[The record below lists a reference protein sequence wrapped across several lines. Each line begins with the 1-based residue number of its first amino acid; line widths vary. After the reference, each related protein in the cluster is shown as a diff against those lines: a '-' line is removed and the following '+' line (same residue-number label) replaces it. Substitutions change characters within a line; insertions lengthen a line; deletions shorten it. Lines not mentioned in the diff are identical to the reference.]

1 LTTKIYKKGMR
12 QAGSVIFGKRQW
24 YQDVARGCGGRL
36 GPSLATATGL
46 SLTALLWLALAGAAA
61 PAAAQQT
68 SSPSGFDPRQTERQF
83 DARRSE
89 QWRISHSAVRLPRV
103 DRTEAP
109 ADSSKLIDLR
119 AVSVAG
125 AHTLPAEQIA
135 GIYQPFLGKK
145 VSQADLVAI
154 AAGISDLYR
163 AAGYHLSRAIV
174 PPQDVAGGRLR
185 ITVIE
190 GSISEVALK
199 GDGAERFG
207 VRPMLN
213 AVLTERPARLATLER
228 QLLLINDR
236 PGVRI
241 VDTALEEIGV
251 ATGNFRLIVFLK
263 TWQVH
268 TSFGLDNLGSSAV
281 GPWQSYAAAAFNS
294 YLTQGDALV
303 VNLSTIPADPR
314 ELAFG
319 RLAYDAPVGT
329 DGARLGVSALY
340 SDVRPGDDRSLYNTH
355 IRTDSYEIKGSIV
368 PLQSQQSTLTLTAA
382 AGFSDVS
389 ESDLGGAIY
398 NDHIRTVSMTA
409 DYRLQ
414 DPFGGKNYLTL
425 TGRRGLD
432 ILGASHID
440 DDLLSRDGASG
451 QFSVLDLWFTRY
463 QTLSDAW
470 SVKIAAASQSA
481 STKLLTSQQF
491 YLGGAAF
498 GRGYGSAEISGDN
511 GVAGSLELRFD
522 QSLNQTYLQGYQLYG
537 FADSGAAW
545 NVGYG
550 LADGLSLTSV
560 GAGVRFHLVGDLRA
574 DIGVAVPLSYRAPD
588 NQSRSARL
596 LFSLSNAFRL
606 CPGNA
611 PTGCL

>member
-1 LTTKIYKKGMR
+1 MYL
-12 QAGSVIFGKRQW
+12 AGSAMFWKRQW
-24 YQDVARGCGGRL
+24 YQDVTRLVRSPATAARS
-36 GPSLATATGL
+36 SLA
-46 SLTALLWLALAGAAA
+46 ALLWLALACAAT

-68 SSPSGFDPRQTERQF
+68 SNQPGFDPRQIERQF
-83 DARRSE
+83 DSRQLEQSRASRSAL
-89 QWRISHSAVRLPRV
+89 HLPRIE
-103 DRTEAP
+103 RTEVR
-109 ADSSKLIDLR
+109 ADSRKLIELR

-125 AHTLPAEQIA
+125 AHAIPPEQIA
-135 GIYQPFLGKK
+135 TTYQPFLGKK
-145 VSQADLVAI
+145 VSQADLATI
-154 AAGISDLYR
+154 AAAITDLYR

-174 PPQDVAGGRLR
+174 PPQDVASGRVR
-185 ITVIE
+185 IKMIE
-190 GSISEVALK
+190 GSIGEIALK

-213 AVLTERPARLATLER
+213 AVLTERPSRLATLER

-263 TWQVH
+263 TWQFY

-281 GPWQSYAAAAFNS
+281 GPWQSYAAGAFNS
-294 YLTQGDALV
+294 YLTQGDTLV
-303 VNLSTIPADPR
+303 VNLSTIPTDPR

-319 RLAYDAPVGT
+319 RLAYDVPVGI
-329 DGARLGVSALY
+329 DGARIGVTALY
-340 SDVRPGDDRSLYNTH
+340 SDVRPGDDRSLFNTH
-355 IRTDSYEIKGSIV
+355 TRTDAYELKGSVV

-389 ESDLGGAIY
+389 GSDSGGAIY

-414 DPFGGKNYLTL
+414 DPFGGTNYLTL
-425 TGRRGLD
+425 TGRQGLD
-432 ILGASHID
+432 ILGASHLND
-440 DDLLSRDGASG
+440 DFLSRDGASG
-451 QFSVLDLWFTRY
+451 EFSVFDLWFTRY
-463 QTLSDAW
+463 QALPDAW
-470 SVKIAAASQSA
+470 SLKISAASQFA
-481 STKLLTSQQF
+481 STELLTSQQF

-511 GVAGSLELRFD
+511 GIAGSLELRFD
-522 QSLNQTYLQGYQLYG
+522 QSLNDAYLRGYQLYG
-537 FADSGAAW
+537 FVDSGAAW
-545 NVGYG
+545 NVGYS

-588 NQSRSARL
+588 NQNRSARL

-606 CPGNA
+606 CPGNVQMR
-611 PTGCL
+611 CL